1 MLWFSG
7 TEEVSVVI
15 EKIVNSQRLGE
26 GLMEQCKDYEV
37 IGNPGIHVTHV

>member
-1 MLWFSG
+1 M
-7 TEEVSVVI
+7 VI